1 MISRSD
7 QWLGREPRPW
17 QRAALPVCLDA
28 LATDKRGVVHAVMG
42 AGKSLLLSEIVA
54 ALPDRRVLIT
64 APSIALVD
72 QLHATVSAR
81 VGWSVGRVYTL
92 RFEPRQITIVCAPSV
107 RRLLA
112 FTRDWD
118 VWIADEMHRTECDS
132 LPADDLPP
140 VRLGFSATPYTGDG
154 RGTLSAF
161 DAEIVRY
168 DADAAIRDGVI
179 VPPRVYPYMGGADV
193 PDDAPGDVALD
204 IVCRHMLERHRPQGP
219 GIINASSKA
228 EAESVARWLT
238 SIGWPAEAIH
248 SGHHDRA
255 ARIAALERGDL
266 RCLVHVALLVEGV
279 DLPWLR
285 WHLGRRKIASRVR
298 FAQEAGRVL
307 RAHPG
312 KTHAVFLDPHDLFAA
327 HDLAGEARLGELLR
341 AAEGQAVA
349 TGSGERAEADPER
362 LRPETVEGAIATLRH
377 AHRTLVARG
386 VLDKRPA
393 RRWHR
398 YTATSKQAAAIRR
411 FAWAVERIP
420 EGPWRTGIARCME
433 LNLTRGDAARLI
445 DVLLYLVRRRV

>member
-42 AGKSLLLSEIVA
+42 AGKSLLLAEIVA

-204 IVCRHMLERHRPQGP
+204 IVCRHMLERHRPEGA
-219 GIINASSKA
+219 GIVNASSKA

-255 ARIAALERGDL
+255 ARIAALERGEL

-285 WHLGRRKIASRVR
+285 WHCTAS
-298 FAQEAGRVL
+298 
-307 RAHPG
+307 
-312 KTHAVFLDPHDLFAA
+312 
-327 HDLAGEARLGELLR
+327 
-341 AAEGQAVA
+341 
-349 TGSGERAEADPER
+349 
-362 LRPETVEGAIATLRH
+362 
-377 AHRTLVARG
+377 
-386 VLDKRPA
+386 
-393 RRWHR
+393 
-398 YTATSKQAAAIRR
+398 
-411 FAWAVERIP
+411 
-420 EGPWRTGIARCME
+420 
-433 LNLTRGDAARLI
+433 
-445 DVLLYLVRRRV
+445 